1 MSVPTLRPATPTA
14 RRPLRASAALL
25 AGLLWLVPVPP
36 SAQAQGVG
44 GSALPALGDESGDEL
59 SVPAEARLGERI
71 MQQLRRDPDVV
82 DDPLLVEYIERIWS
96 PLLTAAKAR
105 GDIPEDLAQH
115 LAWQTFVVRDRTIN
129 AFALPGGHVGVHMG
143 LIAMTTTRD
152 ELASVLAHEMSH
164 VSQRHIARM
173 MSSNRRSSTLAL
185 ASTLLGILA
194 LSRSPDAAQAL
205 VLGGQAA
212 AIQGQLNFSRDM
224 EREADRIG
232 SGILQAGG
240 YDGIGMVGMFERM
253 ASASRLTD
261 SNAFPY
267 LRSHPLTGERIA
279 DARNRLG
286 IEAAS
291 APSATVGSGGPA
303 ALWLHA
309 AMQGRARAL
318 MDLRDATQQQLA
330 ALTLPASRDATSLAV
345 ASTVALAATQVK
357 QWARADAALARA
369 RELAAPWELA
379 SRAVVVMR
387 LDSLVARGDLAGALA
402 LLQSPDGARIDD
414 GSRAGML
421 EAAQVLIAARA
432 QVAVPDERLRR
443 EAESLQLWVSGH
455 PDDAGAWDHLAQ
467 LQRARGQTLAAL
479 RAEAESRAAIGDWQG
494 AADRLRAGQRQSMQ
508 DPIEGSVLDARL
520 KAVEQ
525 RRRQQLADE
534 RRGE

>member
-1 MSVPTLRPATPTA
+1 MPLSPPRTA
-14 RRPLRASAALL
+14 PIAALL
-25 AGLLWLVPVPP
+25 ATLLWALPAPQ
-36 SAQAQGVG
+36 AALAQGAG
-44 GSALPALGDESGDEL
+44 APSLPALGDEAGDDL
-59 SVPAEARLGERI
+59 SVPAEAKLGERI

-82 DDPLLVEYIERIWS
+82 DDPLLVEYIGQIWA
-96 PLLTAAKAR
+96 PLLAAAKAR
-105 GDIPEDLAQH
+105 GDITEDLAQH

-173 MSSNRRSSTLAL
+173 MSSNRRSSMLAL
-185 ASTLLGILA
+185 ASTVLGILA
-194 LSRSPDAAQAL
+194 MSRSPDAAQAL
-205 VLGGQAA
+205 VFGGQAA

-232 SGILQAGG
+232 SGILQSAG

-253 ASASRLTD
+253 ASAARLTD

-286 IEAAS
+286 VGAAAAS
-291 APSATVGSGGPA
+291 TQTGGSGGPA

-318 MDLRDATQQQLA
+318 MDTRDVTQQQLA
-330 ALTLPASRDATSLAV
+330 SLTLPAAREPASLAA
-345 ASTVALAATQVK
+345 ASTAALAATQIKDWV
-357 QWARADAALARA
+357 RADAALARA
-369 RELAAPWELA
+369 RELAAPYESA
-379 SRAVVVMR
+379 SRAVVVLR
-387 LDSLVARGDLAGALA
+387 LDSLVARGDLPAALA
-402 LLQSPDGARIDD
+402 LLQTADGARIDD

-421 EAAQVLIAARA
+421 EVAQVLIAARP
-432 QVAVPDERLRR
+432 QVPLADERLRR
-443 EAESLQLWVSGH
+443 QVESLQIWVTGH
-455 PDDAGAWDHLAQ
+455 VDDAGAWDHLSQ

-479 RAEAESRAAIGDWQG
+479 RADAEAHAAVGDWQG
-494 AADRLRAGQRQSMQ
+494 ASDRLRAGQRQSAQ
-508 DPIEGSVLDARL
+508 DPIEGSVIDARL
-520 KAVEQ
+520 KVVEQ
-525 RRRQQLADE
+525 RRRQQLQDE

>member
-1 MSVPTLRPATPTA
+1 MPLPTSRTA
-14 RRPLRASAALL
+14 AIAPLLTTLLTTVLTTVLL
-25 AGLLWLVPVPP
+25 ALPAPQPVM
-36 SAQAQGVG
+36 AQVTN
-44 GSALPALGDESGDEL
+44 GSALPALGDEAGDEL

-82 DDPLLVEYIERIWS
+82 DDPLLVEYIERLWS
-96 PLLTAAKAR
+96 PLLAAAKAR
-105 GDIPEDLAQH
+105 GDVPEDLAQH

-143 LIAMTTTRD
+143 LVAMTSTRD
-152 ELASVLAHEMSH
+152 ELASVLAHELSH

-173 MSSNRRSSTLAL
+173 MSSSRRSSMLAL
-185 ASTLLGILA
+185 ATTVLGIMA

-205 VLGGQAA
+205 VFGGQAV

-232 SGILQAGG
+232 SGILQAAG

-286 IEAAS
+286 VDAAA
-291 APSATVGSGGPA
+291 APTQTAGSGGA
-303 ALWLHA
+303 SALWLHA

-330 ALTLPASRDATSLAV
+330 SQALPTTREPASLAT
-345 ASTVALAATQVK
+345 ASAVALAATRLK
-357 QWARADAALARA
+357 LWGRADLALARA
-369 RELAAPWELA
+369 RELAAPHESA
-379 SRAVVVMR
+379 SRAVVVLR
-387 LDSLVARGDLAGALA
+387 LDTLIARGDLSGAIA
-402 LLQSPDGARIDD
+402 LLQSLEGARIDD

-421 EAAQVLIAARA
+421 EVAQVLIAARP
-432 QVAVPDERLRR
+432 QVPLADEPLRR
-443 EAESLQLWVSGH
+443 QVDALQVWVSGH
-455 PDDAGAWDHLAQ
+455 PEDAGAWDHLSQ

-479 RAEAESRAAIGDWQG
+479 RADAEAHAAVGDWQG
-494 AADRLRAGQRQSMQ
+494 AADRLRAGQRQSAQ
-508 DPIEGSVLDARL
+508 DPIEGAVIDARL
-520 KAVEQ
+520 KVVEQ
-525 RRRQQLADE
+525 RRRQQLQDE